1 MFAAVV
7 SNPVPVMVR
16 VVALTA
22 RLLVLEVTVGT
33 DTKVKNVLAA
43 LVPPGVVT
51 KTLAVPALPAGVV
64 AVMVESVTEIMVA
77 ATPSMVTTVAPE
89 KPDPE
94 MVMLVPPVVGPLVG
108 GNTRYEWDDIKSC
121 VVNTGNIIRGIVG
134 NSNIGGGDAAA
145 AGIINSTANTWSCS
159 IRCNRGICDGN
170 SATGIKKTT
179 AKVCSIA

>member
-108 GNTRYEWDDIKSC
+108 EILDMNGMILKVALLTLVILFGVLLE
-121 VVNTGNIIRGIVG
+121 IV
-134 NSNIGGGDAAA
+134 ILVA
-145 AGIINSTANTWSCS
+145 
-159 IRCNRGICDGN
+159 
-170 SATGIKKTT
+170 
-179 AKVCSIA
+179 VMLPLLVL